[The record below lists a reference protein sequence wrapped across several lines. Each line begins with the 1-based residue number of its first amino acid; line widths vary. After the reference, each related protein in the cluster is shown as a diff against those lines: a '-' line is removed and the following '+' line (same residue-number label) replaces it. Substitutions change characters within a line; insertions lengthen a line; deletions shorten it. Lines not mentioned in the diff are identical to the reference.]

1 MSENVIETIE
11 ADEYLSVSEFAD
23 CVGCS
28 KQAVYQALNKKLN
41 PYVKVIDGKKAIN
54 SKALWEVYGKEI
66 QPENQSVVKEVDQ
79 ELNKELIAE
88 LRDQLA
94 KKDQEI
100 EKLLRMLE
108 REQAQVAIAQS
119 QIQQLQDKQHQETVE
134 TKEEPKEDQQEKQE
148 EPEKRS
154 WIRRFFGL

>member
-11 ADEYLSVSEFAD
+11 ADEYISVSDFAD
-23 CVGCS
+23 RAGCS
-28 KQAVYQALNKKLN
+28 KQAVYQQLNKKLK
-41 PYVKVIDGKKAIN
+41 PYVKVIDGKKTIN
-54 SKALWEVYGKEI
+54 SKALREVYGKEI
-66 QPENQSVVKEVDQ
+66 QPESQSVVKEVDQ

-119 QIQQLQDKQHQETVE
+119 QIQQIQDKQHQDTA
-134 TKEEPKEDQQEKQE
+134 EKKE
-148 EPEKRS
+148 EPEKEPEKKS
-154 WIRRFFGL
+154 WIRRLFGV